1 MDRVAKIFE
10 EVGGKFVSSPEIIR
24 AKLSQIKAFVF
35 DWDGVFNNGL
45 KGPGIEGS
53 YSEADSMG
61 TNMLRFSGWLKDETT
76 LPVMAIITGQKNP
89 VALELAQREHF
100 NVVYQEA
107 LDKTMALNHMVEKWN
122 LKPGEIAYIFD
133 DILDLPLAE
142 KCGLRF
148 MIQRKASPL
157 FTGYVTH
164 GNYCDYISG
173 REGGDHAVREIA
185 ELILGLT
192 GTFEKVI
199 QERILFSETYQAY
212 LEQRNASETENFTL
226 P

>member
-1 MDRVAKIFE
+1 MKQITNIFE
-10 EVGGKFVSSPEIIR
+10 AAGGRFITPPESIIK
-24 AKLSQIKAFVF
+24 KLPGIKAFVF
-35 DWDGVFNNGL
+35 DWDGVFNKGKKGL
-45 KGPGIEGS
+45 GIPGS

-61 TNMLRFSGWLKDETT
+61 TNMLRFSGWLQHNREM
-76 LPVMAIITGQKNP
+76 PVMAVITGQANP
-89 VALELAQREHF
+89 AALELAQREHF
-100 NVVYQEA
+100 NAVYQKA
-107 LDKTMALNHMVEKWN
+107 LDKNIALNHIVKNWDM
-122 LKPGEIAYIFD
+122 KPEEVAYIFD
-133 DILDLPLAE
+133 DIPDLPLAE

-157 FTGYVTH
+157 FAGYAIN

-192 GTFEKVI
+192 DSFEKVI
-199 QERILFSETYQAY
+199 QERIRFSETYQAY
-212 LEQRNASETENFTL
+212 LEQRNAGKTENFAL